1 MNVTWLIDGNTDDVI
16 IEELYSGGFLITFKE
31 DWKYKSFI
39 KYNSNILIEWNDKI
53 FKIPTKKVNNKMFLA
68 KKWKPIEFIMKKL
81 NSVIQKKF
89 GTNGMMIMIIRGIIK
104 SISKTMAIK
113 TF

>member
-1 MNVTWLIDGNTDDVI
+1 MNVTWLIDVDDAI

-39 KYNSNILIEWNDKI
+39 KYNSNILLEWNDKI

-68 KKWKPIEFIMKKL
+68 KNGNYWIYNETIEHKSKEIWDKWDDDNE
-81 NSVIQKKF
+81 
-89 GTNGMMIMIIRGIIK
+89 IK
-104 SISKTMAIK
+104 AR
-113 TF
+113 